1 MQWRAGAMIA
11 GGLAVTFASACASSV
26 SKPRPFPK
34 PPSAAGRPSTPVP
47 LPVPTPGATTDGYAI
62 ARTALALRGVPYR
75 LGGADTRGFDC
86 SGLVQYV
93 FALHGMGLP
102 RVVRDQ
108 VRFGATVPLDA
119 LEPGDLVFFETDGS
133 EVSHV
138 GIAIGGDQFVHA
150 PNSRG
155 VVRINRLTAGYWGD
169 RAVMARRLTPSPS
182 ATQ

>member
-1 MQWRAGAMIA
+1 MQWRAPAAIV
-11 GGLAVTFASACASSV
+11 GGLAVAFASACASSG
-26 SKPRPFPK
+26 PRPRPLPA
-34 PPSAAGRPSTPVP
+34 PPAAAGRPAAPVP
-47 LPVPTPGATTDGYAI
+47 LPVPGAATDGYAI
-62 ARTALALRGVPYR
+62 ARTALALRGIPYR
-75 LGGADTRGFDC
+75 LGGTDTRGFDC

-93 FALHGMGLP
+93 FALHGLGLP

-108 VRFGATVPLDA
+108 VHHGAIVALDA
-119 LEPGDLVFFETDGS
+119 LEPGDLVFFETEGS
-133 EVSHV
+133 QVSHV

-169 RAVMARRLTPSPS
+169 RVVTARRLTPSPA